1 MKKIV
6 FDTVI
11 FLAVLFVA
19 RQIAA
24 CDLSYNKSKLHIP
37 TCEMKLK
44 VGWMQAVS
52 LCGVSFHSGKVFDQN
67 WSAGCSTNYL
77 RYN

>member
-11 FLAVLFVA
+11 FLPVLFVA
-19 RQIAA
+19 RQIVA
-24 CDLSYNKSKLHIP
+24 CDLGCSEGKLHISG
-37 TCEMKLK
+37 CETKLK

-52 LCGVSFHSGKVFDQN
+52 IFGLSFHSGRVFDQN